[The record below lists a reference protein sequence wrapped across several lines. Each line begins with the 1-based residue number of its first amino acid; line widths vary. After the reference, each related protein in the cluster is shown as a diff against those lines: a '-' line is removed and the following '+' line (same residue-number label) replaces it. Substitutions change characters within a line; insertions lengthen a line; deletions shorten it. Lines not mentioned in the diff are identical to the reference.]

1 MNDPI
6 VEEVRSWRAEHTR
19 KFGGDLNRIYA
30 DLRRLQQTSD
40 RPVVR
45 RPPKLLVN
53 PGKNRTSTT
62 M

>member
-6 VEEVRSWRAEHTR
+6 VEEVRNWRAEHTR
-19 KFGGDLNRIYA
+19 KFGGDLNCIYA
-30 DLRRLQQTSD
+30 DLRQLQQASGRT
-40 RPVVR
+40 VVR

-53 PGKNRTSTT
+53 RGKGLTSTV